1 MQLKEVLSLPPS
13 QSNITADFRDV
24 PALRDVVRARFGV
37 EYESDS
43 PYQRSTLVKS
53 RPYLWYRQS
62 AEGSTS
68 FLLRIQPRDYG
79 GLGSCFPGV
88 LPLPLFIDWRGVLS
102 SDGLWYSITEI
113 PRHSYHKEFLRLEM
127 FLFSQES
134 FVDVENW
141 KREGVSTKSLLR
153 DIEDRAKLDVRA
165 KSDFAV
171 RWFAHDC
178 RWLRLND
185 DLVSALHLLIAVP
198 SIVIATD
205 NMDLSTDVIA
215 SRSDVRE
222 FADHILSSSDL
233 DVLKYESPHDFFG
246 S

>member
-1 MQLKEVLSLPPS
+1 M
-13 QSNITADFRDV
+13 
-24 PALRDVVRARFGV
+24 
-37 EYESDS
+37 
-43 PYQRSTLVKS
+43 
-53 RPYLWYRQS
+53 
-62 AEGSTS
+62 
-68 FLLRIQPRDYG
+68 
-79 GLGSCFPGV
+79 
-88 LPLPLFIDWRGVLS
+88 
-102 SDGLWYSITEI
+102 
-113 PRHSYHKEFLRLEM
+113 RL
-127 FLFSQES
+127 
-134 FVDVENW
+134 
-141 KREGVSTKSLLR
+141 
-153 DIEDRAKLDVRA
+153 IRA
-165 KSDFAV
+165 KSNFAV